1 MIKET
6 RKISEDGIRQLCIDY
21 NFCNNCTNEQY
32 MEVLAF
38 GGQEMTTAKIYE
50 LAKLLEKYTVESCA
64 TDVTD
69 YMWLIARRCHTDF
82 SFTSRK
88 SEGD

>member
-6 RKISEDGIRQLCIDY
+6 RKISEGSIRQLCIDY

-32 MEVLAF
+32 VEVLAF

-50 LAKLLEKYTVESCA
+50 LAKLLEKHTVESCA

-69 YMWLIARRCHTDF
+69 YMWLIARRCNTEFARTGGRED
-82 SFTSRK
+82 
-88 SEGD
+88 